1 MRKLPVV
8 LIATIGGMLASPTAA
23 FAQSPFHGQTTYTQT
38 TSTGQ
43 RECAG
48 VTPLDTATPV
58 TLVVTLTTRTWT
70 TPVSPATG
78 SVSFAVTRG
87 VATVTA
93 PDGLSD
99 SYLLH
104 YRSSQQIGG
113 PTFVIGRDLLGGGAM
128 SDMVYL
134 EGGSATVA
142 DDGAAGITSGQWID
156 VCAALGA

>member
-23 FAQSPFHGQTTYTQT
+23 FAQSPSHGQTTYTQT

-48 VTPLDTATPV
+48 VTPLDTTTPV

-70 TPVSPATG
+70 TPLSPDTG
-78 SVSFAVTRG
+78 AVSFAVTRG
-87 VATVTA
+87 IATVAA
-93 PDGLSD
+93 PDGQSA
-99 SYLLH
+99 SYVLH

-113 PTFVIGRDLLGGGAM
+113 PTFVTGRDLLGGGAM
-128 SDMVYL
+128 SDVTYL

-142 DDGAAGITSGQWID
+142 DDGAAGITSGQSID